1 MKLIM
6 KLFALPVLVIL
17 KVFAMLGNLLT
28 SLSSLAIGLFLLLLG
43 GLAVYCI
50 VQQAWLNL
58 AILAGMAVITFVVM
72 FLMVAVIFKAEIWR
86 DQLQDFIRS

>member
-6 KLFALPVLVIL
+6 KLFAIPVLVIL

-86 DQLQDFIRS
+86 DQLKEFIRS

>member
-28 SLSSLAIGLFLLLLG
+28 SLSSLAVGLFLLLLG

-72 FLMVAVIFKAEIWR
+72 FLTVAVIFKAEIWR
-86 DQLQDFIRS
+86 DQLKEFIHS

>member
-17 KVFAMLGNLLT
+17 KVFAIMGNLLT

-58 AILAGMAVITFVVM
+58 AILAGMAVITFAVM
-72 FLMVAVIFKAEIWR
+72 FLAVAVIYKAEIWR
-86 DQLQDFIRS
+86 DQLKEFIRS